1 MEYAGYIKRKPTDWS
16 KIARETTERL
26 GTIEEGREKKREELD
41 TLYQDTKKAIREVE
55 LGQNETTN
63 QAVLK
68 GAQEARDEIYSDYKA
83 LRAGDLSP
91 RAFRTLS
98 NNRQDSWGELN
109 TAMKQYN
116 ARVSEVNKMEDDGT
130 ASESMLYDNAQIALR
145 MGNDGYEWKWSD
157 DGTLVSAKIDAKG
170 NIVPNTILPVSSLNK
185 TQNVLSKRFDLKKA
199 VGLDKI
205 GKFKKVVGDMMV
217 KGYDVIPEV
226 DKFNATVT
234 KSILTSDDIIGKV
247 LTDASTDPYFY
258 YTTDEELADKIA
270 AGGKKE
276 FGVKKKLGR
285 DGGMV
290 AVPSPTQKTAAEKV
304 ITDWVKYEIGVEETP
319 ITKKTD
325 PGLDKKTE
333 RLDASYD
340 AYLRANEV
348 LNGKNLNDIIG
359 NKVGGPG
366 GKTIVNAYT
375 TPEGTVV
382 VVKGAGQKAQAKTL
396 PPITS
401 AEGAMKF
408 VSSGGKSAKGTQS
421 ELDHQYNEG
430 KAEYEK
436 REGKL
441 KMEKEVPEEVDDILP
456 ISGLKD
462 GTDKQKVEYNRVI
475 KEYRKLQDKQ
485 LSKEN
490 DRTSV
495 QNVIKKEIIASLNSR
510 YIDITEDQIK
520 IVFTKS
526 NLGNYDGATVQVG
539 GGAPQDIELDFA
551 FDANQEDAEKMDD
564 GITDAINS
572 YIGVYNKTLTSGGGT
587 KKTVPEL
594 KKENPNLTNAEI
606 IKLFKDQ

>member
-1 MEYAGYIKRKPTDWS
+1 MEYAGYIKRQPTDWS
-16 KIARETTERL
+16 KIARATTERL
-26 GTIEEGREKKREELD
+26 GAIEEGREKKREELD
-41 TLYQDTKKAIREVE
+41 TLYKETQKSIREVE

-91 RAFRTLS
+91 RAFRTRS

-116 ARVSEVNKMEDDGT
+116 ARVAEVNKMEDDGT

-145 MGNDGYEWKWSD
+145 MGNDGYQWMWGD
-157 DGTLVSAKIDAKG
+157 DGTLVSAQVDAQG
-170 NIVPNTILPVSSLNK
+170 GIIPNTILPVSSLNK

-258 YTTDEELADKIA
+258 YTTDKELADKIA

-276 FGVKKKLGR
+276 FGVKKELGR

-290 AVPSPTQKTAAEKV
+290 AVPTDTQKTAAEKV
-304 ITDWVKYEIGVEETP
+304 ITDWVKYEIGAEETP

-348 LNGKNLNDIIG
+348 FNGKNLNDIIG
-359 NKVGGPG
+359 NKVGN
-366 GKTIVNAYT
+366 KTIVDAYPT
-375 TPEGTVV
+375 AKGTVV
-382 VVKGAGQKAQAKTL
+382 VLRSGTGKNVKDEPLA
-396 PPITS
+396 PITS

-408 VSSGGKSAKGTQS
+408 VSQGGKGARGTQS
-421 ELDHQYNEG
+421 ELDKQYGEG
-430 KAEYEK
+430 KTEYEK
-436 REGKL
+436 RQKGPL
-441 KMEKEVPEEVDDILP
+441 KIEKEKVVLKEVSWEDKI
-456 ISGLKD
+456 GLTGDTGLVAWLKAP
-462 GTDKQKVEYNRVI
+462 VL
-475 KEYRKLQDKQ
+475 KEGNIETASKNLRKY
-485 LSKEN
+485 
-490 DRTSV
+490 
-495 QNVIKKEIIASLNSR
+495 IKKHAKANMDYDFDDSEIA
-510 YIDITEDQIK
+510 IK
-520 IVFTKS
+520 TDDDNNTLTIS
-526 NLGNYDGATVQVG
+526 IG
-539 GGAPQDIELDFA
+539 GGAPFEITNAQYWVNNSQIEEVGTSID
-551 FDANQEDAEKMDD
+551 N
-564 GITDAINS
+564 AINEF
-572 YIGVYNKTLTSGGGT
+572 GKKYNKGGGGKPT
-587 KKTVPEL
+587 FQEWKDAGGTGGFAAY
-594 KKENPNLTNAEI
+594 KKEYP
-606 IKLFKDQ
+606 

>member
-26 GTIEEGREKKREELD
+26 GAIEEGREKKREELD

-91 RAFRTLS
+91 REFRSLN

-157 DGTLVSAKIDAKG
+157 DGTLVSAQIDANGK
-170 NIVPNTILPVSSLNK
+170 IVPNTILPVSSLNK

-217 KGYDVIPEV
+217 KGYNVIPEV

-258 YTTDEELADKIA
+258 YTTDKELADKIA

-276 FGVKKKLGR
+276 FGVKKELGR

-319 ITKKTD
+319 LTKDKTYK
-325 PGLDKKTE
+325 PSGKEEGEMAGYMLSNQWAQGQNIDKIKSLKSPQGDKVINVENLKNTIRISTVDSKGNRKYHNLTKGKPE
-333 RLDASYD
+333 EFMPW
-340 AYLRANEV
+340 AY
-348 LNGKNLNDIIG
+348 KSSM
-359 NKVGGPG
+359 GP
-366 GKTIVNAYT
+366 
-375 TPEGTVV
+375 
-382 VVKGAGQKAQAKTL
+382 AGQ
-396 PPITS
+396 
-401 AEGAMKF
+401 EGSYMR
-408 VSSGGKSAKGTQS
+408 G
-421 ELDHQYNEG
+421 EG
-430 KAEYEK
+430 FY
-436 REGKL
+436 
-441 KMEKEVPEEVDDILP
+441 
-456 ISGLKD
+456 
-462 GTDKQKVEYNRVI
+462 KQKHGKPFSITASTPQEI
-475 KEYRKLQDKQ
+475 KPY
-485 LSKEN
+485 S
-490 DRTSV
+490 
-495 QNVIKKEIIASLNSR
+495 
-510 YIDITEDQIK
+510 
-520 IVFTKS
+520 
-526 NLGNYDGATVQVG
+526 LGNYDAEEQDKKNKQYKKILSMDSDNTANEATIKSDVKSILSTTLASVG
-539 GGAPQDIELDFA
+539 VEDFNDNDINIEWIEGGNWSDDKIKVSIKGGKVVKEIELDRVSPG
-551 FDANQEDAEKMDD
+551 DKWANDMNTTIEAIVNDY
-564 GITDAINS
+564 ITH
-572 YIGVYNKTLTSGGGT
+572 YNETLKAGGT
-587 KKTVPEL
+587 TKKSVSQLT
-594 KKENPNLTNAEI
+594 KENPNLTKAEI
-606 IKLFKDQ
+606 IKLYKNQ